1 MYTLNKFKHSKES
14 FFSFIKKEHVVI
26 WGVLVSIVLAFF
38 LAFLLPPKDFKIDTF
53 IEVEKGITMSAFAER
68 LKEEGYIKSIFLFQT
83 ISIAIGGETGL
94 VAGDYSMD
102 AAQSTFQL
110 ARRFVKGIYDLE
122 RVRIRLEEGESVYEY
137 AELLD
142 EKLPK
147 FDKTQFLRIAG
158 EKEGYIYPD
167 TYIFFETADEQDVLL
182 VVEENFQKK
191 TAKLQEQVAKSNRT
205 WEEVVIMA
213 SIIEKEANRNRNE
226 QQTIAGILWKRLDKG
241 MHLQVDAPFKY
252 YLDKGSFD
260 LSIAD
265 LRTDHEY
272 NTYTRKGLTPTPIG
286 NPGVGTLTAAAN
298 PIKTEY
304 FFYLHDRNGNVHYAV
319 THDGHVANKNQY
331 LR

>member
-1 MYTLNKFKHSKES
+1 MYTLNKFRHSKES
-14 FFSFIKKEHVVI
+14 FFNILKKENIVI
-26 WGVLVSIVLAFF
+26 WGVLVSAALAFVF
-38 LAFLLPPKDFKIDTF
+38 AFLLPPRDFKIDTF
-53 IEVEKGITMSAFAER
+53 VEVEKGITMSAFAEQ
-68 LKEEGYIKSIFLFQT
+68 LKEQGYIKSIFLFQT
-83 ISIAIGGETGL
+83 ISIAIGGEAGL

-102 AAQSTFQL
+102 AAQGTLQL

-122 RVRIRLEEGESVYEY
+122 RIRIRLEEGESVYKY

-158 EKEGYIYPD
+158 EKEGYIFPD
-167 TYIFFETADEQDVLL
+167 TYVFFETADEQDVLL
-182 VVEENFQKK
+182 AVEENFQKK

-226 QQTIAGILWKRLDKG
+226 QQVIAGILWKRIDKG

-272 NTYTRKGLTPTPIG
+272 NTYTRKGLTPSPIG

-304 FFYLHDRNGNVHYAV
+304 FFYLHDRSGNVHYAV

>member
-1 MYTLNKFKHSKES
+1 MYTFHKLKQSKQS
-14 FFSFIKKEHVVI
+14 FFHFLKKEHVVI
-26 WGVLVSIVLAFF
+26 WGVLLSLVLAFMF
-38 LAFLLPPKDFKIDTF
+38 AFLLPPKDFRVDTF
-53 IEVEKGITMSAFAER
+53 IEVEKGMTMSSFAEK
-68 LKEEGYIKSIFLFQT
+68 LKEEGYIKSVFLFQT
-83 ISIAIGGETGL
+83 IAIAIGGETGL

-102 AAQSTFQL
+102 AAESTFQL

-122 RVRIRLEEGESVYEY
+122 RVRVRLEEGESVYEY
-137 AELLD
+137 AEILD

-147 FDKTQFLRIAG
+147 FDKTQFLRVAG
-158 EKEGYIYPD
+158 PKEGYIYPD

-182 VVEENFQKK
+182 AIEENFQKK

-205 WEEVVIMA
+205 WEEIVIMA
-213 SIIEKEANRNRNE
+213 SIIEKEANRNKQE
-226 QQTIAGILWKRLDKG
+226 QQMISGILWKRIDKG
-241 MHLQVDAPFKY
+241 MYLQVDAPFKY

-260 LSIAD
+260 LTIAD

-286 NPGVGTLTAAAN
+286 NPGIATLTAAAN
-298 PIKTEY
+298 PIKSEY
-304 FFYLHDRNGNVHYAV
+304 FFYLHGRDGVVRYAV

>member
-14 FFSFIKKEHVVI
+14 IFSFFKKEHVVI
-26 WGVLVSIVLAFF
+26 WGVLVSIVLAFLF
-38 LAFLLPPKDFKIDTF
+38 AFLLPPKDFKIDTF
-53 IEVEKGITMSAFAER
+53 VEVEKGITMSAFAQQ
-68 LKEEGYIKSIFLFQT
+68 LKEQGYIKSVFLFQT

-147 FDKTQFLRIAG
+147 FDKTQFLRVAG
-158 EKEGYIYPD
+158 EKEGYIFPD

-182 VVEENFQKK
+182 AVEENFQKK

-205 WEEVVIMA
+205 WEEIVIMA
-213 SIIEKEANRNRNE
+213 SIIEKEANRNKQE
-226 QQTIAGILWKRLDKG
+226 QQMISGILWKRFDKG

-252 YLDKGSFD
+252 YLDKGSLE

-286 NPGVGTLTAAAN
+286 NPGIATLYAAAN
-298 PIKTEY
+298 PIKSEY
-304 FFYLHDRNGNVHYAV
+304 FFYLHGKDGTVRYAV